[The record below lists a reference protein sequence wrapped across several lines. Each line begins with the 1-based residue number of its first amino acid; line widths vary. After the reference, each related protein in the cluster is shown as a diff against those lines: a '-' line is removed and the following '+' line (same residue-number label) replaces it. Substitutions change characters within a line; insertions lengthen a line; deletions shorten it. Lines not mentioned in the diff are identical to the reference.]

1 MQNLFSDTLLPL
13 ALAIITL
20 GMGLSIDIKDFKN
33 IFLYPKAVIIG
44 ISCQLILLPLI
55 AFGIATM
62 AKIDPV
68 YKVGLIIISACP
80 GGASSNL
87 ITFMLA
93 GNVALSISMTVIN
106 SLITLITIPLIVS
119 AGVITFLDEH
129 TLIRLPVSETIINIF
144 LITLVPAFIGILLR
158 RYFTLIAEKLKKPLQ
173 YLLPMILLGIYSG
186 VIFIEE
192 GEESSQMLENMDL
205 FIYALLLNILA
216 MISGWAI
223 AKLFRL
229 GRRNQ
234 FTISVEVG
242 LQNSALAIFVASSI
256 LHSQS
261 MALVAVVYG
270 SFSFFSTALFG
281 WGVKRVSR

>member
-1 MQNLFSDTLLPL
+1 
-13 ALAIITL
+13 
-20 GMGLSIDIKDFKN
+20 
-33 IFLYPKAVIIG
+33 
-44 ISCQLILLPLI
+44 
-55 AFGIATM
+55 
-62 AKIDPV
+62 
-68 YKVGLIIISACP
+68 
-80 GGASSNL
+80 
-87 ITFMLA
+87 
-93 GNVALSISMTVIN
+93 
-106 SLITLITIPLIVS
+106 
-119 AGVITFLDEH
+119 
-129 TLIRLPVSETIINIF
+129 
-144 LITLVPAFIGILLR
+144 
-158 RYFTLIAEKLKKPLQ
+158 
-173 YLLPMILLGIYSG
+173 MILLGIYSG

-223 AKLFRL
+223 AKLVRL